1 MFKTCLNANTYKYLK
16 LNTYWQWKLLL
27 FLESIENK
35 EKMKRTIF
43 EKKGWNIEGLGAWS
57 SYNKKSLP
65 CVEKFI
71 HLKVNLKRHESDNSF
86 SSFSCKESTFEIII
100 KAAEMASRNRF
111 SMKSIF
117 ENSSKR
123 LKLNTFYSI

>member
-1 MFKTCLNANTYKYLK
+1 M
-16 LNTYWQWKLLL
+16 LL
-27 FLESIENK
+27 FSESIENK
-35 EKMKRTIF
+35 EKQKKKRTIF
-43 EKKGWNIEGLGAWS
+43 EKLEGLDGLESRS
-57 SYNKKSLP
+57 SYNKKSFP

-86 SSFSCKESTFEIII
+86 SSTCKESIFEIFI
-100 KAAEMASRNRF
+100 KAEIASRNRF

-123 LKLNTFYSI
+123 LKLNTIYSI